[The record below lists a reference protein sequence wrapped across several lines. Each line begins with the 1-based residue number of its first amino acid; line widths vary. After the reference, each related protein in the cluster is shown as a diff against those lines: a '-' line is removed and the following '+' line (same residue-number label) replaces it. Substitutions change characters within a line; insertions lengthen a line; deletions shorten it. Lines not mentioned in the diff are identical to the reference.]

1 MGQERFEEGTGI
13 YGFIIEYDVSALFVE
28 EPKAETIH
36 QYKDHINE
44 FGFIDTEERVIS
56 KEQAIALLVKYIKE
70 PKPRCGLIFVDEDID
85 IKKSSNTREKDGR
98 LKKGNKNASKLVD
111 MESEVYLLYML
122 CGNMNEAAA
131 LLGVSRQTVSRNVK
145 KFKEHL
151 KI

>member
-13 YGFIIEYDVSALFVE
+13 YGFIIEYDVNALLVNM
-28 EPKAETIH
+28 PTAETIH
-36 QYKDHINE
+36 EYKDKMDE
-44 FGFIDTEERVIS
+44 LRFVDTEERVIS
-56 KEQAIALLVKYIKE
+56 KEQAIALLVKYIKT
-70 PKPRCGLIFVDEDID
+70 PKSSYRSLFAEYDVD
-85 IKKSSNTREKDGR
+85 IKKSDAREKDGR

-131 LLGVSRQTVSRNVK
+131 LLGVSRQTVSKNVK
-145 KFKEHL
+145 KYKERL

>member
-13 YGFIIEYDVSALFVE
+13 YGFIIEYDVNARMVD

-44 FGFIDTEERVIS
+44 FRFIDTEERVIS
-56 KEQAIALLVKYIKE
+56 KEQAIELLVKYIKT
-70 PKPRCGLIFVDEDID
+70 PKPSYRSLFAEYDVD
-85 IKKSSNTREKDGR
+85 IKKSDARENDGR

-111 MESEVYLLYML
+111 MESGVYLLYML

-131 LLGVSRQTVSRNVK
+131 LLGVSRQTISRNVK

>member
-44 FGFIDTEERVIS
+44 FRFIDTEERVIS
-56 KEQAIALLVKYIKE
+56 KEQAIELLVKYIKE
-70 PKPRCGLIFVDEDID
+70 PKPRYSSLFAEYDVD
-85 IKKSSNTREKDGR
+85 IKKSDAREKDGK

-131 LLGVSRQTVSRNVK
+131 LLGVSRQTISRNVK

>member
-1 MGQERFEEGTGI
+1 M
-13 YGFIIEYDVSALFVE
+13 YFIIEYDVNALFVE
-28 EPKAETIH
+28 EPTAETIH
-36 QYKDHINE
+36 KYKEHINE
-44 FGFIDTEERVIS
+44 FRFIDIAERVIS
-56 KEQAIALLVKYIKE
+56 KEQAIELLVKYIKE

-98 LKKGNKNASKLVD
+98 FKKGNKNASKLVD
-111 MESEVYLLYML
+111 VESEVYLLYML

-131 LLGVSRQTVSRNVK
+131 LLGVSRTTVSKNVN

>member
-13 YGFIIEYDVSALFVE
+13 YGFIIEYDVNAWMVE

-36 QYKDHINE
+36 KYKEHINE
-44 FGFIDTEERVIS
+44 FRFIDTKERVIS
-56 KEQAIALLVKYIKE
+56 KEKAIELLVKYIKE
-70 PKPRCGLIFVDEDID
+70 PKPRCGLIFADENID
-85 IKKSSNTREKDGR
+85 IKKSNNTREKDGR
-98 LKKGNKNASKLVD
+98 FKEGNKNASKLVD
-111 MESEVYLLYML
+111 VESEVYLLYML

-145 KFKEHL
+145 KYKERL